1 MIELQL
7 KPTIYSYDTCRE
19 FVEDLQV
26 GADDLI
32 ITNQYI
38 FDPNFKDLGLTCH
51 VLFQEKYG
59 MGEPSDE
66 MAEAIYEDMPKDV
79 KRIIGIGGGT
89 VMDLCKLFVLKQVS
103 PVLDLFDGK
112 IPVEKE
118 KELILIPT
126 TCGTGSEVTN
136 VSVMALVS
144 RNTKK
149 GIADN
154 ALYADKAVLIAQL
167 LKTLPFK
174 VFATSSIDALVHA
187 VESAL
192 SPDSSASFRVFSYNA
207 IELILKGYLQIR
219 DHGPEAR
226 IPLMK
231 DFLLA
236 SNWAGIAF
244 SVPGCAAVHA
254 MSYPLGAKYHVPH
267 GESNY
272 VMFTGVMNCYMSI
285 KSDGEIA
292 KLNRFIADILGCEPE
307 NVYAELEKLLNVI
320 LPKKALHEYGVKE
333 EELPEFAKSVIE
345 NQQRLMKHS
354 FVPLD
359 YDKVYGIYKKLY

>member
-7 KPTIYSYDTCRE
+7 KPTLYTYDTCKD
-19 FVEDLQV
+19 FVEDLKI
-26 GADDLI
+26 GKGDLI

-38 FDPNFKDLGLTCH
+38 YEPNFGDLDLQCA
-51 VLFQEKYG
+51 VIFQEKYG

-66 MAEAIYEDMPKDV
+66 MAEAIYKDMPKDV

-89 VMDLCKLFVLKQVS
+89 VMDLCKLFILKHVS
-103 PVLDLFDGK
+103 PILDLFDGK
-112 IPVEKE
+112 VPVEKD

-136 VSVMALVS
+136 VSVMALIS
-144 RNTKK
+144 RDTKK
-149 GIADN
+149 GIAND
-154 ALYADKAVLIAQL
+154 AMYADKAVLITQL
-167 LKTLPFK
+167 LRTLPFK

-207 IELILKGYLQIR
+207 IELILRGYLKIR
-219 DHGPEAR
+219 DEGPDAR

-272 VMFTGVMNCYMSI
+272 AMFTGVMNCYMSI

-292 KLNRFIADILGCEPE
+292 KMNRFIADILGCEPK

-333 EELPEFAKSVIE
+333 EELAEFAESVMQ
-345 NQQRLMKHS
+345 NQGRLMAHN
-354 FVPLD
+354 FVKLD
-359 YDKVYGIYKKLY
+359 YDKVYGIYKSLY

>member
-7 KPTIYSYDTCRE
+7 KPTLYTYDTCKD
-19 FVEDLQV
+19 FVEDLKI
-26 GADDLI
+26 GKGDLI

-38 FDPNFKDLGLTCH
+38 YEPNFGDLDLQCA
-51 VLFQEKYG
+51 VIFQEKYG

-66 MAEAIYEDMPKDV
+66 MAEAIYKDMPKDV

-89 VMDLCKLFVLKQVS
+89 VMDLCKLFILKHVS
-103 PVLDLFDGK
+103 PILDLFDGK
-112 IPVEKE
+112 VPVEKD

-136 VSVMALVS
+136 VSVMALIS
-144 RNTKK
+144 RDTKK
-149 GIADN
+149 GIAND
-154 ALYADKAVLIAQL
+154 AMYADKAVLITQL
-167 LKTLPFK
+167 LRTLPFK

-207 IELILKGYLQIR
+207 IELILRGYLKIR
-219 DHGPEAR
+219 DEGPDAR

-272 VMFTGVMNCYMSI
+272 AMFTGVMNCYMSI

-292 KLNRFIADILGCEPE
+292 KMNRFIADILGCDPE

-333 EELPEFAKSVIE
+333 EELAEFAESVMQ
-345 NQQRLMKHS
+345 NQGRLMAHN
-354 FVPLD
+354 FVKLD
-359 YDKVYGIYKKLY
+359 YDKVYGIYKSLY

>member
-7 KPTIYSYDTCRE
+7 KPTLYIYDTCKD
-19 FVEDLQV
+19 FVEDLKI
-26 GADDLI
+26 GKGDLI

-38 FDPNFKDLGLTCH
+38 YEPNFGDLDLQCA
-51 VLFQEKYG
+51 VIFQEKYG

-66 MAEAIYEDMPKDV
+66 MAEAIYKDMPKDV

-89 VMDLCKLFVLKQVS
+89 VMDLCKLFILKHVS
-103 PVLDLFDGK
+103 PILDLFDGK
-112 IPVEKE
+112 VPVEKD

-136 VSVMALVS
+136 VSVMALIS
-144 RNTKK
+144 RDTKK
-149 GIADN
+149 GIAND
-154 ALYADKAVLIAQL
+154 AMYADKAVLITQL
-167 LKTLPFK
+167 LRTLPFK

-207 IELILKGYLQIR
+207 IELILRGYLKIR
-219 DHGPEAR
+219 DEGPDAR

-272 VMFTGVMNCYMSI
+272 AMFTGVMNCYMSI

-292 KLNRFIADILGCEPE
+292 KMNRFIADILGCEPE

-333 EELPEFAKSVIE
+333 EELAEFAESVMQ
-345 NQQRLMKHS
+345 NQGRLMAHN
-354 FVPLD
+354 FVKLD
-359 YDKVYGIYKKLY
+359 YDKVYGIYKSLY

>member
-66 MAEAIYEDMPKDV
+66 MAEAIYKDMPKDV

-89 VMDLCKLFVLKQVS
+89 VMDLCKLFILKQVS

-112 IPVEKE
+112 IPVEKA

-174 VFATSSIDALVHA
+174 VLRPVPSMPSSMLLNRLCRRIPAPA
-187 VESAL
+187 SA
-192 SPDSSASFRVFSYNA
+192 SSAITPLNSSSKGTCRSATTVRKPVFRS
-207 IELILKGYLQIR
+207 
-219 DHGPEAR
+219 
-226 IPLMK
+226 
-231 DFLLA
+231 
-236 SNWAGIAF
+236 
-244 SVPGCAAVHA
+244 
-254 MSYPLGAKYHVPH
+254 
-267 GESNY
+267 
-272 VMFTGVMNCYMSI
+272 
-285 KSDGEIA
+285 
-292 KLNRFIADILGCEPE
+292 
-307 NVYAELEKLLNVI
+307 
-320 LPKKALHEYGVKE
+320 
-333 EELPEFAKSVIE
+333 
-345 NQQRLMKHS
+345 
-354 FVPLD
+354 
-359 YDKVYGIYKKLY
+359 

>member
-32 ITNQYI
+32 VTNQYI

-66 MAEAIYEDMPKDV
+66 MAEAIYKDMPKDV

-89 VMDLCKLFVLKQVS
+89 VMDLCKLFILKQVS

-112 IPVEKE
+112 IPVEKD

-154 ALYADKAVLIAQL
+154 ALYADKAVLISQL

-254 MSYPLGAKYHVPH
+254 MSYPLGAKYHVSH

-272 VMFTGVMNCYMSI
+272 AMFTGVMNCYMSI

-307 NVYAELEKLLNVI
+307 HVYEELEKLLNVI

>member
-7 KPTIYSYDTCRE
+7 KPTLYTYDTCKD
-19 FVEDLQV
+19 FVEDLKI
-26 GADDLI
+26 GKGDLI

-38 FDPNFKDLGLTCH
+38 YEPNFGDLDLQCA
-51 VLFQEKYG
+51 VIFQEKYG

-66 MAEAIYEDMPKDV
+66 MAEAIYKDMPKDV

-89 VMDLCKLFVLKQVS
+89 VMDLCKLFILKHVS
-103 PVLDLFDGK
+103 PILDLFDGK
-112 IPVEKE
+112 VPVEKD

-136 VSVMALVS
+136 VSVRALIS
-144 RNTKK
+144 RDTKK
-149 GIADN
+149 GIAND
-154 ALYADKAVLIAQL
+154 AMYADKAVLITQL
-167 LKTLPFK
+167 LRTLPFK

-207 IELILKGYLQIR
+207 IELILRGYLKIR
-219 DHGPEAR
+219 DEGPDAR

-272 VMFTGVMNCYMSI
+272 AMFTGVMNCYMSI

-292 KLNRFIADILGCEPE
+292 KMNRFIADILGCEPE

-333 EELPEFAKSVIE
+333 EELAEFAESVMQ
-345 NQQRLMKHS
+345 NQGRLMAHN
-354 FVPLD
+354 FVKLD
-359 YDKVYGIYKKLY
+359 YDKVYGIYKSLY

>member
-66 MAEAIYEDMPKDV
+66 MAEAIYKDMPKDV

-89 VMDLCKLFVLKQVS
+89 VMDLCKLFILKQVS

-112 IPVEKE
+112 IPVEKA

-154 ALYADKAVLIAQL
+154 ALYADKAVLISQL

-254 MSYPLGAKYHVPH
+254 MSYPLGGKYHVPH

-272 VMFTGVMNCYMSI
+272 AMFTGVMNCYMSI

-292 KLNRFIADILGCEPE
+292 KLNGFIADILGCEPE
-307 NVYAELEKLLNVI
+307 HVYEELEKLLNVV

>member
-66 MAEAIYEDMPKDV
+66 MAEAIYKDMPKDV

-149 GIADN
+149 GLADN
-154 ALYADKAVLIAQL
+154 ALYADKAVLISQL

-267 GESNY
+267 GEANY
-272 VMFTGVMNCYMSI
+272 AMFTGVMNCYMSI

-320 LPKKALHEYGVKE
+320 LPKKALHEYGVRE

>member
-7 KPTIYSYDTCRE
+7 KPTLYTYDTCKD
-19 FVEDLQV
+19 FVEDLKI
-26 GADDLI
+26 GKGDLI

-38 FDPNFKDLGLTCH
+38 YEPNFGDLDLQC
-51 VLFQEKYG
+51 VVIFQEKYG

-66 MAEAIYEDMPKDV
+66 MAEAIYKDMPKDV

-89 VMDLCKLFVLKQVS
+89 VMDLCKLFILKHVS
-103 PVLDLFDGK
+103 PILDLFDGK
-112 IPVEKE
+112 VPVEKD

-136 VSVMALVS
+136 VSVMALIS
-144 RNTKK
+144 RDTKK
-149 GIADN
+149 GIAND
-154 ALYADKAVLIAQL
+154 AMYADKAVLITQL
-167 LKTLPFK
+167 LRTLPFK

-207 IELILKGYLQIR
+207 IELILRGYLKIR
-219 DHGPEAR
+219 DEGPDAR

-244 SVPGCAAVHA
+244 SVPGCVAVHA

-272 VMFTGVMNCYMSI
+272 AMFTGVMNCYMSI

-292 KLNRFIADILGCEPE
+292 KMNRFIADILGCEPE

-333 EELPEFAKSVIE
+333 EELAEFAESVMQ
-345 NQQRLMKHS
+345 NQGRLMAHN
-354 FVPLD
+354 FVKLD
-359 YDKVYGIYKKLY
+359 YDKVYGIYKSLY

>member
-7 KPTIYSYDTCRE
+7 KPTLYTYDTCKD
-19 FVEDLQV
+19 FVEDLKI
-26 GADDLI
+26 GKGDLI

-38 FDPNFKDLGLTCH
+38 YEPNFGDLDLQCA
-51 VLFQEKYG
+51 VIFQEKYG

-66 MAEAIYEDMPKDV
+66 MAEAIYKDMPKDV

-89 VMDLCKLFVLKQVS
+89 VMDLCKLFILKHVS
-103 PVLDLFDGK
+103 PILDLFDGK
-112 IPVEKE
+112 VPVEKD

-136 VSVMALVS
+136 VSVMALIS
-144 RNTKK
+144 RDTKK
-149 GIADN
+149 GIAND
-154 ALYADKAVLIAQL
+154 AMYADKAVLITQL
-167 LKTLPFK
+167 LSTLPFK

-207 IELILKGYLQIR
+207 IELILRGYLKIR
-219 DHGPEAR
+219 DEGPDAR

-272 VMFTGVMNCYMSI
+272 AMFTGVMNCYMSI

-292 KLNRFIADILGCEPE
+292 KMNRFIADILGCDPE

-333 EELPEFAKSVIE
+333 EELAEFAESVMQ
-345 NQQRLMKHS
+345 NQGRLMAHN
-354 FVPLD
+354 FVKLD
-359 YDKVYGIYKKLY
+359 YDKVYGIYKSLY

>member
-32 ITNQYI
+32 VTNQYI

-66 MAEAIYEDMPKDV
+66 MAEAIYKDMPKDV

-89 VMDLCKLFVLKQVS
+89 VMDLCKLFILKQVS

-154 ALYADKAVLIAQL
+154 ALYADKAVLISQL

-272 VMFTGVMNCYMSI
+272 ATFTGVMNCYMSI

-307 NVYAELEKLLNVI
+307 HVYEELEKLLNVI

>member
-66 MAEAIYEDMPKDV
+66 MAEAIYKDMPKDV

-149 GIADN
+149 GLADN
-154 ALYADKAVLIAQL
+154 ALYADKAVLISQL

>member
-7 KPTIYSYDTCRE
+7 KPTLYTYESCRE
-19 FVEDLQV
+19 FV
-26 GADDLI
+26 DDLHLGKGDLI
-32 ITNQYI
+32 VTNEYI
-38 FDPNFKDLGLTCH
+38 YEPNFGNMDLDCA
-51 VLFQEKYG
+51 VIFQEKYG
-59 MGEPSDE
+59 AGEPSDD
-66 MAEAIYEDMPKDV
+66 MAEAMYHDMPKDV

-89 VMDLCKLFVLKQVS
+89 IMDLCKLFSLRKVS
-103 PVLDLFDGK
+103 PILDLFDG
-112 IPVEKE
+112 ITPLEKG

-136 VSVMALVS
+136 VSVMALIS

-149 GIADN
+149 GIADDV
-154 ALYADKAVLIAQL
+154 LYADKAVLITQL

-192 SPDSSASFRVFSYNA
+192 SPHSGPSFRLFSYHA
-207 IELILKGYLQIR
+207 IDLILRGYMKMR
-219 DHGPEAR
+219 EEGPEAR
-226 IPLMK
+226 IPIMK

-244 SVPGCAAVHA
+244 SIPGCAAVHA

-272 VMFTGVMNCYMSI
+272 AIFTGVMNCYMSI

-292 KLNRFIADILGCEPE
+292 RLNQFIANILGCRPAD
-307 NVYAELEKLLNVI
+307 VYTELENLLNTI
-320 LPKKALHEYGVKE
+320 LPKKALHEYGVKQ
-333 EELPEFAKSVIE
+333 EELAEFADSVMK
-345 NQQRLMKHS
+345 NQGRLMAHN
-354 FVPLD
+354 FVELD
-359 YDKVYGIYKKLY
+359 YDKVYSIYKSLY

>member
-32 ITNQYI
+32 VTNQYI

-66 MAEAIYEDMPKDV
+66 MAEAIYKDMPKDV

-89 VMDLCKLFVLKQVS
+89 VMDLCKLFILKQVS

-154 ALYADKAVLIAQL
+154 ALYADKAVLISQL

-231 DFLLA
+231 AFLLA

-272 VMFTGVMNCYMSI
+272 AKFTGVMNCYMSI

-292 KLNRFIADILGCEPE
+292 KLNGFIADILGCEPE
-307 NVYAELEKLLNVI
+307 HVYEELEKLLNVI

>member
-32 ITNQYI
+32 VTNQYI
-38 FDPNFKDLGLTCH
+38 FDPNFKDLDLTCH

-66 MAEAIYEDMPKDV
+66 MAEAIYKDMPKDV

-89 VMDLCKLFVLKQVS
+89 VMDLCKLFILKQVS

-154 ALYADKAVLIAQL
+154 ALYADKAVLISQL

-254 MSYPLGAKYHVPH
+254 MSYPLGAKYHVSH

-272 VMFTGVMNCYMSI
+272 AMFTGVMNCYMSI

-307 NVYAELEKLLNVI
+307 HVYEELEKLLNVI

-333 EELPEFAKSVIE
+333 EELPEFAESVIE

>member
-7 KPTIYSYDTCRE
+7 KPTLYTYDTCKD
-19 FVEDLQV
+19 FVEDLKI
-26 GADDLI
+26 GKGDLI

-38 FDPNFKDLGLTCH
+38 YEPNFGDLDLQCA
-51 VLFQEKYG
+51 VIFQEKYG

-66 MAEAIYEDMPKDV
+66 MAEAIYKDMPKDV

-89 VMDLCKLFVLKQVS
+89 VMDLCKLFILKHVS
-103 PVLDLFDGK
+103 PILDLFDGK
-112 IPVEKE
+112 VPVEKD

-136 VSVMALVS
+136 VSVMALIS
-144 RNTKK
+144 RDTKK
-149 GIADN
+149 GIAND
-154 ALYADKAVLIAQL
+154 AMYADKAVLITQL
-167 LKTLPFK
+167 LRTLPFK

-207 IELILKGYLQIR
+207 IELILRGYLKIR
-219 DHGPEAR
+219 DEGPDAR

-272 VMFTGVMNCYMSI
+272 AMFTGVMNCYMSI

-292 KLNRFIADILGCEPE
+292 KMNRFIADILGCEPE

-333 EELPEFAKSVIE
+333 EELAEFAESVMQ
-345 NQQRLMKHS
+345 NQGRLMAHN
-354 FVPLD
+354 FVKLD
-359 YDKVYGIYKKLY
+359 YDKVYGIYKSLY

>member
-32 ITNQYI
+32 VTNQYI

-66 MAEAIYEDMPKDV
+66 MAEAIYKDMPKDV

-89 VMDLCKLFVLKQVS
+89 VMDLCKLFILKQVS

-112 IPVEKE
+112 IPVEKD

-154 ALYADKAVLIAQL
+154 ALYADKAVLISQL

-187 VESAL
+187 VEAAL

-254 MSYPLGAKYHVPH
+254 MSYQIGRASCRERV
-267 GESNY
+267 
-272 VMFTGVMNCYMSI
+272 
-285 KSDGEIA
+285 
-292 KLNRFIADILGCEPE
+292 
-307 NVYAELEKLLNVI
+307 
-320 LPKKALHEYGVKE
+320 
-333 EELPEFAKSVIE
+333 
-345 NQQRLMKHS
+345 
-354 FVPLD
+354 
-359 YDKVYGIYKKLY
+359 

>member
-66 MAEAIYEDMPKDV
+66 MAEAIYKDMPKDV

-112 IPVEKE
+112 IPVEKA

-254 MSYPLGAKYHVPH
+254 MSYPLGAKYHVLH

-272 VMFTGVMNCYMSI
+272 AMFTGVMNCYMSI

-359 YDKVYGIYKKLY
+359 YDKVYGIYKNLY

>member
-32 ITNQYI
+32 VTNQYI

-66 MAEAIYEDMPKDV
+66 MAEAIYKDMPKDV

-89 VMDLCKLFVLKQVS
+89 VMDLCKLFILKQVS

-154 ALYADKAVLIAQL
+154 ALYADKAVLISQL

-231 DFLLA
+231 AFLLA

-254 MSYPLGAKYHVPH
+254 MSYPLGAKHPVPH

-272 VMFTGVMNCYMSI
+272 AMFTGVMNCYMSI

-292 KLNRFIADILGCEPE
+292 KLNGFIADILGCEPE
-307 NVYAELEKLLNVI
+307 HVYEELEKLLNVI

>member
-7 KPTIYSYDTCRE
+7 KPTIYSYDTCQE

-32 ITNQYI
+32 VTNQYI

-66 MAEAIYEDMPKDV
+66 MAEAIYKDMPKDV

-112 IPVEKE
+112 IPVEKA

-267 GESNY
+267 GEANY
-272 VMFTGVMNCYMSI
+272 AMFTGVMNCYMSI

>member
-32 ITNQYI
+32 VTNQYI

-66 MAEAIYEDMPKDV
+66 MAEAIYKDMPKDV

-89 VMDLCKLFVLKQVS
+89 VMDLCKLFILKQVS

-154 ALYADKAVLIAQL
+154 ALYADKAVLISQL

-231 DFLLA
+231 AFLLA

-272 VMFTGVMNCYMSI
+272 TMFTGVMNCYMSI

-292 KLNRFIADILGCEPE
+292 KLNGFIADILGCEPE
-307 NVYAELEKLLNVI
+307 HVYEELEKLLNVI

-333 EELPEFAKSVIE
+333 EELPEFAESVIE

>member
-32 ITNQYI
+32 VTNQYI

-66 MAEAIYEDMPKDV
+66 MAEAIYKDMPKDV

-89 VMDLCKLFVLKQVS
+89 VMDLCKLFILKQVS

-112 IPVEKE
+112 IPVEKD

-154 ALYADKAVLIAQL
+154 ALYADKAVLISQL

-231 DFLLA
+231 AFLLA

-272 VMFTGVMNCYMSI
+272 AMFAGVMNCYMSI

-292 KLNRFIADILGCEPE
+292 KLNGFIADILGCEPE
-307 NVYAELEKLLNVI
+307 HVYEELEKLLNVI

>member
-7 KPTIYSYDTCRE
+7 KPTIYSYDTCKE
-19 FVEDLQV
+19 FAEDLKV
-26 GADDLI
+26 GTNDLI

-38 FDPNFKDLGLTCH
+38 FDPNFKDLGLKCH
-51 VLFQEKYG
+51 VIFQEKYG
-59 MGEPSDE
+59 LGEPSDE
-66 MAEAIYEDMPKDV
+66 MAEAIYHDMPKNI

-112 IPVEKE
+112 IEPEKS
-118 KELILIPT
+118 KELVLIPT

-136 VSVMALVS
+136 VSVMALIS

-149 GIADN
+149 GIAN
-154 ALYADKAVLIAQL
+154 AAMYADKSVLIAQL

-272 VMFTGVMNCYMSI
+272 AMFTGVMNCYMSI

-292 KLNRFIADILGCEPE
+292 KLNGFIADILGCEPE
-307 NVYAELEKLLNVI
+307 NVYAELEKLLNVV

>member
-7 KPTIYSYDTCRE
+7 KPTLYTYDTCKD
-19 FVEDLQV
+19 FVEDLKI
-26 GADDLI
+26 GKGDLI

-38 FDPNFKDLGLTCH
+38 YEPNFGDLDLQCA
-51 VLFQEKYG
+51 VIFQEKYG

-66 MAEAIYEDMPKDV
+66 MAEAIYKDMPKDV

-89 VMDLCKLFVLKQVS
+89 VMDLCKLFILKHVS
-103 PVLDLFDGK
+103 PILDLFDGK
-112 IPVEKE
+112 VPVEKD

-136 VSVMALVS
+136 VSVMALIS
-144 RNTKK
+144 RDTKK
-149 GIADN
+149 GIAND
-154 ALYADKAVLIAQL
+154 AMYADKAVLITQL
-167 LKTLPFK
+167 LRTLPFK

-207 IELILKGYLQIR
+207 IELILRGYLKIR
-219 DHGPEAR
+219 DEGPDAR

-272 VMFTGVMNCYMSI
+272 AMFTGVMNCYMSI
-285 KSDGEIA
+285 KTDGEIA
-292 KLNRFIADILGCEPE
+292 KMNRFIADILGCEPE

-333 EELPEFAKSVIE
+333 EELAEFAESVMQ
-345 NQQRLMKHS
+345 NQGRLMAHN
-354 FVPLD
+354 FVKLD
-359 YDKVYGIYKKLY
+359 YDKVYGIYKSLY

>member
-7 KPTIYSYDTCRE
+7 KPTICSYDTCDE
-19 FVEDLQV
+19 FAEDLQI
-26 GADDLI
+26 GTDDLI

-38 FDPNFKDLGLTCH
+38 FDPNFKELHLPCH

-66 MAEAIYEDMPKDV
+66 MAEAVYKDIPKNV

-89 VMDLCKLFVLKQVS
+89 IMDLCKLFILKQPS

-112 IPVEKE
+112 IPVEKK
-118 KELILIPT
+118 KECILVPT

-136 VSVMALVS
+136 VSVMALIS
-144 RNTKK
+144 RHTKK
-149 GIADN
+149 GIANN
-154 ALYADKAVLIAQL
+154 ALYADKAVLISQL

-192 SPDSSASFRVFSYNA
+192 SPDSSTSFRLFSYHA

-236 SNWAGIAF
+236 SSWAGIAF
-244 SVPGCAAVHA
+244 SIPGCAAVHA

-272 VMFTGVMNCYMSI
+272 AIFSGVMNCYMSI

-292 KLNRFIADILGCEPE
+292 KLNRFIADILECNPNHVFE
-307 NVYAELEKLLNVI
+307 ELDKLLNVI
-320 LPKKALHEYGVKE
+320 LPKKALHAYGVKE
-333 EELPEFAKSVIE
+333 EELPEFARSVME
-345 NQQRLMKHS
+345 NQGRLMAHN

-359 YDKVYGIYKKLY
+359 YNQVYNIYKALY

>member
-7 KPTIYSYDTCRE
+7 KPTLYTYDTCKD
-19 FVEDLQV
+19 FVEDLKI
-26 GADDLI
+26 GKGDLI

-38 FDPNFKDLGLTCH
+38 YEPNFGDLDLQCA
-51 VLFQEKYG
+51 VIFQEKYG

-66 MAEAIYEDMPKDV
+66 MAEAIYKDMPKDV

-89 VMDLCKLFVLKQVS
+89 VMDLCKLFILKHVS
-103 PVLDLFDGK
+103 PILDLFDGK
-112 IPVEKE
+112 VPVEKD

-136 VSVMALVS
+136 VSVMALIS
-144 RNTKK
+144 RDTKK
-149 GIADN
+149 GIAND
-154 ALYADKAVLIAQL
+154 AMYADKAVLITQL
-167 LKTLPFK
+167 LRTLPFK

-207 IELILKGYLQIR
+207 IELILRGYLKIR
-219 DHGPEAR
+219 DEGPDAR

-254 MSYPLGAKYHVPH
+254 MSYTLGAKYHVPH

-272 VMFTGVMNCYMSI
+272 AMFTGVMNCYMSI

-292 KLNRFIADILGCEPE
+292 KMNRFIADILGCEPE

-333 EELPEFAKSVIE
+333 EELAEFAESVMQ
-345 NQQRLMKHS
+345 NQGRLMAHN
-354 FVPLD
+354 FVKLD
-359 YDKVYGIYKKLY
+359 YDKVYGIYKSLY

>member
-32 ITNQYI
+32 VTNQYI

-66 MAEAIYEDMPKDV
+66 MAEAIYKDMPKDV
-79 KRIIGIGGGT
+79 CIIGIGGGT
-89 VMDLCKLFVLKQVS
+89 VKDLCKLFILKQVS

-154 ALYADKAVLIAQL
+154 ALYADKAVLISQL

-207 IELILKGYLQIR
+207 IELILKGFSAHPR
-219 DHGPEAR
+219 PRSEAR

-231 DFLLA
+231 DFP
-236 SNWAGIAF
+236 
-244 SVPGCAAVHA
+244 PGQQLGRHCLRPWP
-254 MSYPLGAKYHVPH
+254 PLSMP
-267 GESNY
+267 
-272 VMFTGVMNCYMSI
+272 
-285 KSDGEIA
+285 
-292 KLNRFIADILGCEPE
+292 
-307 NVYAELEKLLNVI
+307 
-320 LPKKALHEYGVKE
+320 
-333 EELPEFAKSVIE
+333 
-345 NQQRLMKHS
+345 
-354 FVPLD
+354 
-359 YDKVYGIYKKLY
+359 

>member
-7 KPTIYSYDTCRE
+7 KPTLYTYDTCKD
-19 FVEDLQV
+19 FVEDLKI
-26 GADDLI
+26 GKGDLI

-38 FDPNFKDLGLTCH
+38 YEPNFGDLDLQCA
-51 VLFQEKYG
+51 VIFQEKYG

-66 MAEAIYEDMPKDV
+66 MAEAIYKDMPKDV

-89 VMDLCKLFVLKQVS
+89 VMDLCKLFILKHVS
-103 PVLDLFDGK
+103 PILDLFDGK
-112 IPVEKE
+112 VPVEKD

-136 VSVMALVS
+136 VSVMALIS
-144 RNTKK
+144 RDTKK
-149 GIADN
+149 GIAND
-154 ALYADKAVLIAQL
+154 AMYADKAVLITQL
-167 LKTLPFK
+167 LRTLPFK

-207 IELILKGYLQIR
+207 IELILRGYLKIR
-219 DHGPEAR
+219 DKGPDAR

-272 VMFTGVMNCYMSI
+272 AMFTGVMNCYMSI

-292 KLNRFIADILGCEPE
+292 KMNRFIADILGCEPE

-333 EELPEFAKSVIE
+333 EELAEFAESVMQ
-345 NQQRLMKHS
+345 NQGRLMAHN
-354 FVPLD
+354 FVKLD
-359 YDKVYGIYKKLY
+359 YDKVYGIYKSLY

>member
-66 MAEAIYEDMPKDV
+66 MAEAIYKDMPKDV

-89 VMDLCKLFVLKQVS
+89 VMDLCKLFILKQVS

-112 IPVEKE
+112 ISVEKD

-154 ALYADKAVLIAQL
+154 ALYADKAVLISQL

-307 NVYAELEKLLNVI
+307 HVYEELEKLLNVI

>member
-32 ITNQYI
+32 VTNQYI

-66 MAEAIYEDMPKDV
+66 MAEAIYKDMPKDV

-112 IPVEKE
+112 IPVEKA

-267 GESNY
+267 GEANY
-272 VMFTGVMNCYMSI
+272 AMFTGVMNCYMSI

>member
-7 KPTIYSYDTCRE
+7 KPTLYTYDTCKD
-19 FVEDLQV
+19 FVEDLKI
-26 GADDLI
+26 GKGDLI

-38 FDPNFKDLGLTCH
+38 YEPNFGDLDLQCA
-51 VLFQEKYG
+51 VIFQEKYG

-66 MAEAIYEDMPKDV
+66 MAEAIYKDMPKDV
-79 KRIIGIGGGT
+79 KRIIDIGGGT
-89 VMDLCKLFVLKQVS
+89 VMDLCKLFILKHVS
-103 PVLDLFDGK
+103 PILELFDGK
-112 IPVEKE
+112 VPVEKD

-136 VSVMALVS
+136 VSVMALIS
-144 RNTKK
+144 RDTKK
-149 GIADN
+149 GIAND
-154 ALYADKAVLIAQL
+154 AMYADKAVLITQL
-167 LKTLPFK
+167 LRTLPFK

-207 IELILKGYLQIR
+207 IELILRGYLKIR
-219 DHGPEAR
+219 DEGPDAR

-272 VMFTGVMNCYMSI
+272 AMFTGVMNCYMSI

-292 KLNRFIADILGCEPE
+292 KMNRFIADILGCEPE

-333 EELPEFAKSVIE
+333 EELAEFAESVMQ
-345 NQQRLMKHS
+345 NQGRLMAHN
-354 FVPLD
+354 FVKLD
-359 YDKVYGIYKKLY
+359 YDKVYGIYKSLY